1 MNDPAPVS
9 APLRGGPGRFTP
21 PRVLPAVRTGGVR
34 ASVSAALWGTLD
46 QAGERVVAGWHELA
60 EDSPSGIEVRE
71 LVHRLIAA
79 VREAVDDGEHP
90 GGALPCTTLARRVL
104 TLLRGHV
111 LQLSAMLV
119 PLPDSQEL
127 LRLLTALELVQHRLE
142 PDWAQHFADRLSGPD
157 GLELVV
163 EVAHDIRSPLTSIL
177 FLAETLQRGQ
187 SGPVSPVQERQLGL
201 IYSAAFGLS
210 SMASD
215 VIELARGGDR
225 LVDLDPIPFSIRDI
239 LGSVQD
245 IVHPIAEEKGIKVSV
260 SGPERDFRQG
270 HPVALSRVLLNLTT
284 NALKFTDEGSV
295 EVTARVLA
303 GDGVEF
309 SVRDTGR
316 GIPPE
321 AMLTLYEPFRR
332 RHKPGE
338 YSVSGTGLG
347 LSICR
352 KLVEAMGST
361 IQVQTESRKGT
372 RFFFVLRLPVVGGL
386 A

>member
-21 PRVLPAVRTGGVR
+21 PRVVPAVRTGGVP
-34 ASVSAALWGTLD
+34 ASVSAALWGALD
-46 QAGERVVAGWHELA
+46 QAGERVIAGWQELA
-60 EDSPSGIEVRE
+60 EDSPSEHEVRE
-71 LVHRLIAA
+71 LVHRLIDA
-79 VREAVDDGEHP
+79 VREAVDDRELP
-90 GGALPCTTLARRVL
+90 GGDLPGTILARRIL

-111 LQLSAMLV
+111 LQRSAMLA

-127 LRLLTALELVQHRLE
+127 LRLLTALELVQHRIE

-245 IVHPIAEEKGIKVSV
+245 IVHPIAEEKAIRVSV
-260 SGPERDFRQG
+260 SGPERDFRRG

-284 NALKFTDEGSV
+284 NALKVTDEGAV
-295 EVTARVLA
+295 EVTAQALA
-303 GDGVEF
+303 GDAVEF
-309 SVRDTGR
+309 AVRDTGR

-332 RHKPGE
+332 RQKPGE
-338 YSVSGTGLG
+338 YSVSGAGLG

-361 IQVQTESRKGT
+361 IQVQTEARKGT
-372 RFFFVLRLPVVGGL
+372 RFFFVLQLPPAGGP